1 MRSVG
6 GEMKNMS
13 KMNGGKGERDGCVKG
28 ERKFT
33 GGMEI
38 KNEIHAEK

>member
-1 MRSVG
+1 MRSVV

-13 KMNGGKGERDGCVKG
+13 KMKGGKGERDGFAKG

-33 GGMEI
+33 RGMEI
-38 KNEIHAEK
+38 KIVKHAEK